1 MTLRALL
8 PFALFIGFLQS
19 HAGTDNLYTDS
30 VAAVRPVY
38 ASYTV
43 QSGSSH
49 ISDTYLS
56 PIRYTGWQIGLGY
69 DRLQAMKFNP
79 DKWVQQLR
87 FGLTVDRTNNI
98 AGNSTMWSAAIN
110 FSWGM
115 IHRWKLPFGLS
126 AGTGSSA
133 AIALGCIYLNRNGNN
148 PVSAKASATINA
160 TGYLSW
166 QTRIG
171 SIPLI
176 LRYQPIIPLIGVF
189 FAPDYGEL
197 YYEIY
202 LGNHSGLTHFAWWG
216 NHFRLDHRLTADFQL
231 GGTSL
236 RIGYTGN
243 FFSSKV
249 NHIVTETFSHG
260 ALIGVSGEWM
270 SVNPRKPLSPMTRII
285 SATY

>member
-8 PFALFIGFLQS
+8 PLALITGFLQS
-19 HAGTDNLYTDS
+19 YAGTDSQQCDS
-30 VAAVRPVY
+30 TTTVRPVY
-38 ASYTV
+38 ASYTI
-43 QSGSSH
+43 QAGSSH

-56 PIRYTGWQIGLGY
+56 PIRYSGWQVGVGY

-79 DKWVQQLR
+79 HKWVQQIR
-87 FGLTVDRTNNI
+87 FGLTVDRTLNI

-110 FSWGM
+110 FSWGLM
-115 IHRWKLPFGLS
+115 HRWTLPYGLS
-126 AGTGSSA
+126 AGVGGSA
-133 AIALGCIYLNRNGNN
+133 GIDLGCIYLNRNGNN
-148 PVSAKASATINA
+148 PVSAKASATVNA

-166 QTRIG
+166 HTRIG
-171 SIPLI
+171 NIPLI
-176 LRYQPIIPLIGVF
+176 LRYQPTVPVIGAF

-202 LGNHSGLTHFAWWG
+202 LGNHSGLAHCAWWG
-216 NHFRLDHRLTADFQL
+216 NHFRLDHRLTADFQF
-231 GGTSL
+231 GATSL
-236 RIGYTGN
+236 RIGYTGE

-249 NHIVTETFSHG
+249 NHIVTEIFTHG

-270 SVNPRKPLSPMTRII
+270 SVNPRKPLSPMARII